1 MNLMMNLMMLAI
13 LAGLILILL
22 ALSLGYLQ
30 VARERRM
37 WLEIAHIVGVI
48 RAEDIP
54 DGDYEHGR
62 WLGHVGAMELH
73 LIYRTVGP
81 EEQERYYYLFDS
93 HHMPIKFTTVDG
105 KISPT

>member
-1 MNLMMNLMMLAI
+1 MNLMMNLILLAI

-54 DGDYEHGR
+54 WR
-62 WLGHVGAMELH
+62 L
-73 LIYRTVGP
+73 
-81 EEQERYYYLFDS
+81 
-93 HHMPIKFTTVDG
+93 
-105 KISPT
+105 